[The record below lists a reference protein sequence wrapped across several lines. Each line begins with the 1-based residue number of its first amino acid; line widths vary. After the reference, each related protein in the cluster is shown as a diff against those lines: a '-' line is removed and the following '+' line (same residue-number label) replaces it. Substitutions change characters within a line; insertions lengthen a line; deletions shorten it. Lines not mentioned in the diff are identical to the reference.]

1 MPLCMT
7 SNAIKVQTTYDVQDE
22 VSLSIKQESPRV
34 LDHSPESWHMR
45 CCFGC
50 GYRDSFIFF

>member
-7 SNAIKVQTTYDVQDE
+7 SHTIKVQTTYDVQDE

-34 LDHSPESWHMR
+34 LDHSPEFWHMR
-45 CCFGC
+45 CCLGC
-50 GYRDSFIFF
+50 G